1 MAVGHNTG
9 AVRENPGMPRERG
22 KRRERPPEK
31 KKIGFFHDK
40 TAGAVDMPM
49 LVITLVL
56 LVLGITMMFSAS
68 HALSY
73 RDNGGDSYQYATR
86 QLFFAGAG
94 LIAMFFL
101 SLVDYRIFIREWPPE
116 AVRKG
121 THDHALACGSGG
133 LARTYSP
140 CNPIRNKEYRRRP
153 EALASYPGR
162 LLPALG
168 RS

>member
-86 QLFFAGAG
+86 QLFFA
-94 LIAMFFL
+94 
-101 SLVDYRIFIREWPPE
+101 
-116 AVRKG
+116 
-121 THDHALACGSGG
+121 ALD
-133 LARTYSP
+133 
-140 CNPIRNKEYRRRP
+140 
-153 EALASYPGR
+153 
-162 LLPALG
+162 
-168 RS
+168 

>member
-73 RDNGGDSYQYATR
+73 RDNGGDSYQYAKIGRATR
-86 QLFFAGAG
+86 LN
-94 LIAMFFL
+94 
-101 SLVDYRIFIREWPPE
+101 SS
-116 AVRKG
+116 
-121 THDHALACGSGG
+121 HDRQSRMPSSA
-133 LARTYSP
+133 
-140 CNPIRNKEYRRRP
+140 
-153 EALASYPGR
+153 
-162 LLPALG
+162 
-168 RS
+168 

>member
-101 SLVDYRIFIREWPPE
+101 SLVDYRIFIREWHPKLFGK
-116 AVRKG
+116 VR
-121 THDHALACGSGG
+121 TITLSHVALVV

-140 CNPIRNKEYRRRP
+140 CNPVRNKEYRRRP

-168 RS
+168 RA

>member
-101 SLVDYRIFIREWPPE
+101 SLVDYRIFIREWHPKLFGK
-116 AVRKG
+116 VR
-121 THDHALACGSGG
+121 TITLSHVALVVSLG
-133 LARTYSP
+133 LTALVIP
-140 CNPIRNKEYRRRP
+140 FGIRNIADGPKR
-153 EALASYPGR
+153 
-162 LLPALG
+162 
-168 RS
+168 

>member
-68 HALSY
+68 HIRGFRRHSAG
-73 RDNGGDSYQYATR
+73 RKENGIY
-86 QLFFAGAG
+86 FHC
-94 LIAMFFL
+94 
-101 SLVDYRIFIREWPPE
+101 
-116 AVRKG
+116 AVYFRF
-121 THDHALACGSGG
+121 
-133 LARTYSP
+133 
-140 CNPIRNKEYRRRP
+140 RP
-153 EALASYPGR
+153 NGN
-162 LLPALG
+162 
-168 RS
+168 